1 MRGPRTRPC
10 REIQLEVSLF
20 FALRFS
26 GLLCGSVARIAGQRT
41 TLTGMRGGRSSRSG
55 ARRRS
60 ELAATL
66 AFCSY
71 FTIATI
77 SAASAITTAAADKA
91 KGPSRSPSAAPA
103 ATPGA
108 TSD

>member
-10 REIQLEVSLF
+10 REIQLEVSF
-20 FALRFS
+20 FS
-26 GLLCGSVARIAGQRT
+26 HCGSVARIAGQRT